1 MLLKFSLKK
10 LGSQG
15 ANYFNF
21 THFLFVHSEKKMSW
35 IFKILKQSNFVGGFF
50 LKLRSCINHPWDSMR
65 SHTKFEPDR
74 FSLFDVYWIQ
84 TNKQTDKPNLY
95 IDVATQNDERN
106 KRTKCILNS
115 NLQLNL
121 KNEIYIFGLVF
132 MLWKWMTIF

>member
-1 MLLKFSLKK
+1 MGLIGFAVLTFIE
-10 LGSQG
+10 
-15 ANYFNF
+15 Y
-21 THFLFVHSEKKMSW
+21 
-35 IFKILKQSNFVGGFF
+35 KQTN
-50 LKLRSCINHPWDSMR
+50 
-65 SHTKFEPDR
+65 T
-74 FSLFDVYWIQ
+74 Q

-106 KRTKCILNS
+106 KPKCILNS

>member
-10 LGSQG
+10 LGYQGATRALPGPLPGLYQG

-84 TNKQTDKPNLY
+84 TNKQTPRLPKY
-95 IDVATQNDERN
+95 MYRCER
-106 KRTKCILNS
+106 KRKFKKLTVNS
-115 NLQLNL
+115 C
-121 KNEIYIFGLVF
+121 
-132 MLWKWMTIF
+132 